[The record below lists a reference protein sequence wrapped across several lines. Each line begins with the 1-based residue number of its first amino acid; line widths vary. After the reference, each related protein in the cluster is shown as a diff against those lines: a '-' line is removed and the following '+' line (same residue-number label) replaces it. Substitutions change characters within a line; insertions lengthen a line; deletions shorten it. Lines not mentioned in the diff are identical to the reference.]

1 MKNLLETQ
9 NIIEGS
15 KTFTFDYSEESGRYT
30 ILEVTS
36 YNTGERVRLDLSKLT
51 ADMLD
56 ELQVSDDCDEYR
68 HHIVISEQI
77 DLYDEQGNFCGTDE
91 LDCPVSE
98 STETR
103 PNYASFQD
111 YLRHLYPGKRWEF
124 YDGDDWNDNPYTDY
138 CQYFCTIDREKDHI
152 LLAAYNIVRKDQHIE
167 ERKEQ

>member
-1 MKNLLETQ
+1 MKNLVETQ

-15 KTFTFDYSEESGRYT
+15 KTFTFCYSEESGRDT

-36 YNTGERVRLDLSKLT
+36 YNTGELVRLDLSKLT
-51 ADMLD
+51 VDMLD
-56 ELQVSDDCDEYR
+56 ELQVSDDGDEYR
-68 HHIVISEQI
+68 HHIVISELI
-77 DLYDEQGNFCGTDE
+77 DLYDEQGNFCDTDE

-111 YLRHLYPGKRWEF
+111 YLCHLYPGKQWELD
-124 YDGDDWNDNPYTDY
+124 DGDDWNDNPYTDY

-152 LLAAYNIVRKDQHIE
+152 LLAAYNRVRKDQHIE

>member
-1 MKNLLETQ
+1 MKKLFETLS
-9 NIIEGS
+9 IINGS
-15 KTFTFDYSEESGRYT
+15 KTFTFDYSEESGRDT

-51 ADMLD
+51 DDMLS
-56 ELQVSDDCDEYR
+56 ELQVSDDGDEYR
-68 HHIVISEQI
+68 HHIVISEQT

-91 LDCPVSE
+91 LDFPVSE

-111 YLRHLYPGKRWEF
+111 YLCHLYPGKQWEF
-124 YDGDDWNDNPYTDY
+124 DDGEDWDDNPNTDY
-138 CQYFCTIDREKDHI
+138 CQYFCTIDREKGHI
-152 LLAAYNIVRKDQHIE
+152 LLAAYNRVRKDQHIE